1 MSSFCLA
8 VMNERR
14 YSELIKLQTFE
25 DRFNYL
31 RLHGEVGKETF
42 GFDRIYN
49 QKFYRSKEW
58 KDIRNY
64 VITRDLG
71 CDLGIFDR
79 EILGRIMVHHMNPIS
94 MEDIKHSSDYLL
106 NPDYLITVSP
116 ITHDAIH
123 YSDESILLS
132 STIVERKL
140 GDTKL
145 W

>member
-1 MSSFCLA
+1 MTLT
-8 VMNERR
+8 
-14 YSELIKLQTFE
+14 YSELMSFQSFE

-31 RLHGEVGKETF
+31 RLHGKIGRETF

-49 QKFYRSKEW
+49 QKFYRSREW

-71 CDLGIFDR
+71 CDLGIKDR
-79 EILGRIMVHHMNPIS
+79 EIQGRIMVHHMNPIS
-94 MEDIKHSSDYLL
+94 LEDIQHSSDYLL
-106 NPDYLITVSP
+106 NPEYLITVSP
-116 ITHDAIH
+116 QTHDAIH
-123 YSDESILLS
+123 YSDESILLPS
-132 STIVERKL
+132 MIIERKP

>member
-1 MSSFCLA
+1 M
-8 VMNERR
+8 RT
-14 YSELIKLQTFE
+14 YQELISLSNFE

-31 RLHGEVGKETF
+31 RLNGEVGKETF

-71 CDLGIFDR
+71 CDLAISDR
-79 EILGRIMVHHMNPIS
+79 EIPGRIMVHHMNPIS

-106 NPDYLITVSP
+106 NPEYLITVSP
-116 ITHDAIH
+116 MTHDAIH

-132 STIVERKL
+132 TNIIERRP

>member
-1 MSSFCLA
+1 MKT
-8 VMNERR
+8 
-14 YSELIKLQTFE
+14 YSELISLRTFE

-31 RLHGEVGKETF
+31 KLNGQVGRETF

-49 QKFYRSKEW
+49 QKFYRSREW

-71 CDLGIFDR
+71 CDLGIKDR
-79 EILGRIMVHHMNPIS
+79 EIQGRIMVHHMNPIS
-94 MEDIKHSSDYLL
+94 LEDIQHSSDYLL
-106 NPDYLITVSP
+106 NPEFLITVSP
-116 ITHDAIH
+116 KTHAAIH
-123 YSDESILLS
+123 YSDESILLPS
-132 STIVERKL
+132 MVIERKP

>member
-1 MSSFCLA
+1 MIRTY
-8 VMNERR
+8 N
-14 YSELIKLQTFE
+14 ELIQLQTFE

-31 RLHGEVGKETF
+31 RLYGEVGKETF

-64 VITRDLG
+64 VITRDHG
-71 CDLGIFDR
+71 CDLGILDR
-79 EILGRIMVHHMNPIS
+79 EIPGRIMVHHMNPIS

-116 ITHDAIH
+116 MTHDAIH

-132 STIVERKL
+132 STIIERKP

>member
-1 MSSFCLA
+1 MKT
-8 VMNERR
+8 
-14 YSELIKLQTFE
+14 YSELISLRTFE

-31 RLHGEVGKETF
+31 KLNGQVGRETF

-64 VITRDLG
+64 VITRDFG
-71 CDLGIFDR
+71 CDLGIQDR
-79 EILGRIMVHHMNPIS
+79 EIQGRIMVHHMNPIS
-94 MEDIKHSSDYLL
+94 IEDIQHSSDYLL
-106 NPDYLITVSP
+106 NPEYLITVSP
-116 ITHDAIH
+116 KTHDAIH
-123 YSDESILLS
+123 YSDESILLPS
-132 STIVERKL
+132 MVIERKP

>member
-1 MSSFCLA
+1 MVSSFCLRI
-8 VMNERR
+8 MRT
-14 YSELIKLQTFE
+14 YSELISLQTFE

-31 RLHGEVGKETF
+31 RLNGEVGKETF

-49 QKFYRSKEW
+49 QKFYRSREW

-71 CDLGIFDR
+71 CDLAISDR
-79 EILGRIMVHHMNPIS
+79 EIQGRIMVHHMNPIS
-94 MEDIKHSSDYLL
+94 VEDIKHSSDYLL
-106 NPDYLITVSP
+106 NPEYLITVSP
-116 ITHDAIH
+116 MTHDAIH
-123 YSDESILLS
+123 YSDASILLS
-132 STIVERKL
+132 STIIERRP

>member
-1 MSSFCLA
+1 MKT
-8 VMNERR
+8 
-14 YSELIKLQTFE
+14 YSELISLRTFE

-31 RLHGEVGKETF
+31 KLNGQVGRETF

-71 CDLGIFDR
+71 CDLGIQDR
-79 EILGRIMVHHMNPIS
+79 EIQGRIMVHHMNPIS
-94 MEDIKHSSDYLL
+94 LEDIQHSSDYLL
-106 NPDYLITVSP
+106 NPEYLITVSP
-116 ITHDAIH
+116 KTHDAIH
-123 YSDESILLS
+123 YSDESILLPS
-132 STIVERKL
+132 MVIERKP

>member
-1 MSSFCLA
+1 MKT
-8 VMNERR
+8 
-14 YSELIKLQTFE
+14 YSELISLRTFE

-31 RLHGEVGKETF
+31 KLNGQVGRETF

-49 QKFYRSKEW
+49 QIFYRSKEW

-71 CDLGIFDR
+71 CDLGIQDR
-79 EILGRIMVHHMNPIS
+79 EIQGRIMVHHMNPIS
-94 MEDIKHSSDYLL
+94 LEDIQHSSDYLL
-106 NPDYLITVSP
+106 NPEFLITVSP
-116 ITHDAIH
+116 KTHDAIH
-123 YSDESILLS
+123 YSDESILLPS
-132 STIVERKL
+132 MVIERKP

>member
-1 MSSFCLA
+1 MKT
-8 VMNERR
+8 
-14 YSELIKLQTFE
+14 YSELISLQSFE

-31 RLHGEVGKETF
+31 RLNGQVGRETF

-49 QKFYRSKEW
+49 QKFYRSREW

-71 CDLGIFDR
+71 CDLGIPDR
-79 EILGRIMVHHMNPIS
+79 EIQGRIMVHHMNPIS
-94 MEDIKHSSDYLL
+94 LEDIQHSSDYLL
-106 NPDYLITVSP
+106 NPEYLITVSP
-116 ITHDAIH
+116 QTHDAIH
-123 YSDESILLS
+123 YSDESILLPS
-132 STIVERKL
+132 LVVERKP

>member
-1 MSSFCLA
+1 MKT
-8 VMNERR
+8 
-14 YSELIKLQTFE
+14 YSELISLQSFE

-31 RLHGEVGKETF
+31 RLNGQVGRETF

-49 QKFYRSKEW
+49 QKFYRSREW

-71 CDLGIFDR
+71 CDLGIKDR
-79 EILGRIMVHHMNPIS
+79 EIQGRIMVHHMNPIS
-94 MEDIKHSSDYLL
+94 LEDIQHSSDYLL
-106 NPDYLITVSP
+106 NPEYLITVSP
-116 ITHDAIH
+116 KTHDAIH
-123 YSDESILLS
+123 YSDESILLPS
-132 STIVERKL
+132 LVIERKP

>member
-1 MSSFCLA
+1 MKT
-8 VMNERR
+8 
-14 YSELIKLQTFE
+14 YSELISLQSFE

-31 RLHGEVGKETF
+31 RLNGQVGRETF

-49 QKFYRSKEW
+49 QMFYRSREW

-71 CDLGIFDR
+71 CDLGIQDR
-79 EILGRIMVHHMNPIS
+79 EIQGRIMVHHMNPIS
-94 MEDIKHSSDYLL
+94 LEDIQHSSDYLL
-106 NPDYLITVSP
+106 NPEFLITVSP
-116 ITHDAIH
+116 KTHDAIH
-123 YSDESILLS
+123 YSDESILLPS
-132 STIVERKL
+132 MVIERKP

>member
-1 MSSFCLA
+1 MKT
-8 VMNERR
+8 
-14 YSELIKLQTFE
+14 YSELISNQTFE

-31 RLHGEVGKETF
+31 RLNGKVGRETF

-49 QKFYRSKEW
+49 QRFYRSREW

-71 CDLGIFDR
+71 CDLGIKDR
-79 EILGRIMVHHMNPIS
+79 EIQGRIMVHHMNPIS
-94 MEDIKHSSDYLL
+94 LEDIQHSSDYLL
-106 NPDYLITVSP
+106 NPEYLITVSP
-116 ITHDAIH
+116 KTHDAIH
-123 YSDESILLS
+123 YSDESILLPS
-132 STIVERKL
+132 MVIERKP

>member
-1 MSSFCLA
+1 MKT
-8 VMNERR
+8 
-14 YSELIKLQTFE
+14 YSELISLQSFE

-31 RLHGEVGKETF
+31 RLNGQVGRETF

-49 QKFYRSKEW
+49 QKFYRSREW

-71 CDLGIFDR
+71 CDLGIKDR
-79 EILGRIMVHHMNPIS
+79 EIQGRIMVHHMNPIS
-94 MEDIKHSSDYLL
+94 LEDIQHSSDYLL
-106 NPDYLITVSP
+106 NPEYLITVSP
-116 ITHDAIH
+116 KTHDAIH
-123 YSDESILLS
+123 YSDESILLPS
-132 STIVERKL
+132 MVIERKP

>member
-1 MSSFCLA
+1 MKT
-8 VMNERR
+8 
-14 YSELIKLQTFE
+14 YSELISNQTFE

-31 RLHGEVGKETF
+31 RLNGKVGRETF

-58 KDIRNY
+58 KDIRNF

-71 CDLGIFDR
+71 CDLGIKDR
-79 EILGRIMVHHMNPIS
+79 EIQGRIMVHHMNPIS
-94 MEDIKHSSDYLL
+94 IEDIQHSSDYLL
-106 NPDYLITVSP
+106 NPEYLITVSP
-116 ITHDAIH
+116 KTHDAIH
-123 YSDESILLS
+123 YSDESILLPS
-132 STIVERKL
+132 MVIERKP

>member
-1 MSSFCLA
+1 MKT
-8 VMNERR
+8 
-14 YSELIKLQTFE
+14 YSELISLRTFE

-31 RLHGEVGKETF
+31 KLNGQVGRETF

-71 CDLGIFDR
+71 CDLGIQDR
-79 EILGRIMVHHMNPIS
+79 EIQGRIMVHHMNPIS
-94 MEDIKHSSDYLL
+94 LEDIQHSSYYLL
-106 NPDYLITVSP
+106 NPEFLITVSP
-116 ITHDAIH
+116 KTHDAIH
-123 YSDESILLS
+123 YSDESILLPS
-132 STIVERKL
+132 MVIERKP

>member
-1 MSSFCLA
+1 MKT
-8 VMNERR
+8 
-14 YSELIKLQTFE
+14 YSELISLRTFE

-31 RLHGEVGKETF
+31 KLNGQVGRETF

-49 QKFYRSKEW
+49 QKFYRSREW

-71 CDLGIFDR
+71 CDLGIKDR
-79 EILGRIMVHHMNPIS
+79 EIQGRIMVHHMNPIS
-94 MEDIKHSSDYLL
+94 LEDIQHSSDYLL
-106 NPDYLITVSP
+106 NPEFLITVSP
-116 ITHDAIH
+116 KTHDAIH
-123 YSDESILLS
+123 YSDESILLPS
-132 STIVERKL
+132 MVIERKP

>member
-1 MSSFCLA
+1 MIRTY
-8 VMNERR
+8 N
-14 YSELIKLQTFE
+14 ELIQFQTFE

-31 RLHGEVGKETF
+31 RLHGEVGRETF

-49 QKFYRSKEW
+49 QKFYRSREW

-71 CDLGIFDR
+71 CDLGILDR
-79 EILGRIMVHHMNPIS
+79 EIPGRIMVHHMNPIS

-116 ITHDAIH
+116 MTHDAIH

-132 STIVERKL
+132 STMVERKP

>member
-1 MSSFCLA
+1 MKT
-8 VMNERR
+8 
-14 YSELIKLQTFE
+14 YSELISLRTFE

-31 RLHGEVGKETF
+31 KLNGQVGRETF

-71 CDLGIFDR
+71 CDLGIKDR
-79 EILGRIMVHHMNPIS
+79 EIQGRIMVHHMNPIS
-94 MEDIKHSSDYLL
+94 LEDIQHSSDYLL
-106 NPDYLITVSP
+106 NPEFLITVSP
-116 ITHDAIH
+116 KTHDAIH
-123 YSDESILLS
+123 YSDESILLPS
-132 STIVERKL
+132 MVVERKP

>member
-1 MSSFCLA
+1 MKT
-8 VMNERR
+8 
-14 YSELIKLQTFE
+14 YSELVTLKTFE

-31 RLHGEVGKETF
+31 KLHGSVGRETF

-49 QKFYRSKEW
+49 QKFYRSREW
-58 KDIRNY
+58 KDVRNY

-71 CDLGIFDR
+71 CDLGIRDR
-79 EILGRIMVHHMNPIS
+79 EIHGKVMVHHMNPIS

-106 NPDYLITVSP
+106 NPEYLITVSP
-116 ITHDAIH
+116 LTHDAIH
-123 YSDESILLS
+123 YSDDSILIS
-132 STIVERKL
+132 STFVERKP

>member
-1 MSSFCLA
+1 MALKT
-8 VMNERR
+8 
-14 YSELIKLQTFE
+14 YSELIQRQTFE

-31 RLHGEVGKETF
+31 RLNGKVGRETF

-71 CDLGIFDR
+71 CDLGIKDR
-79 EILGRIMVHHMNPIS
+79 EIHGRIMVHHMNPIS

-106 NPDYLITVSP
+106 NPEYLITVSP
-116 ITHDAIH
+116 TTHDAIH
-123 YSDESILLS
+123 YSDESILLPS
-132 STIVERKL
+132 MVIERKP

>member
-1 MSSFCLA
+1 MI
-8 VMNERR
+8 RT
-14 YSELIKLQTFE
+14 YSELLSFRTFE
-25 DRFNYL
+25 ERFNYL
-31 RLHGEVGKETF
+31 RLHGQIGKETF

-71 CDLGIFDR
+71 CDLAIPDR
-79 EILGRIMVHHMNPIS
+79 DIHGRIMVHHMNPIS
-94 MEDIKHSSDYLL
+94 IEDIQHSSDYLL
-106 NPDYLITVSP
+106 NPEYLISVSP
-116 ITHDAIH
+116 TTHDAIH
-123 YSDESILLS
+123 YSDESILMPS
-132 STIVERKL
+132 VVIERKP

>member
-1 MSSFCLA
+1 MIKT
-8 VMNERR
+8 
-14 YSELIKLQTFE
+14 YTELISFHSFE

-31 RLHGEVGKETF
+31 KLHGKVGSETF

-49 QKFYRSKEW
+49 QKFYRSREW

-71 CDLGIFDR
+71 CDLGILDR
-79 EILGRIMVHHMNPIS
+79 EIQGRIMVHHMNPINL
-94 MEDIKHSSDYLL
+94 EDIQNSTDYLL
-106 NPDYLITVSP
+106 NPEYLITVSP
-116 ITHDAIH
+116 QTHDAIH
-123 YSDESILLS
+123 YSDESILMPS
-132 STIVERKL
+132 VVIERKA

>member
-1 MSSFCLA
+1 MKT
-8 VMNERR
+8 
-14 YSELIKLQTFE
+14 YSELISLQSFE

-31 RLHGEVGKETF
+31 RLNGQVGRETF

-58 KDIRNY
+58 KDIRNF

-71 CDLGIFDR
+71 CDLGIKDR
-79 EILGRIMVHHMNPIS
+79 EIQGRIMVHHMNPIS
-94 MEDIKHSSDYLL
+94 IEDIQHSSDYLL
-106 NPDYLITVSP
+106 NPEYLITVSP
-116 ITHDAIH
+116 KTHDAIH
-123 YSDESILLS
+123 YSDESILLPS
-132 STIVERKL
+132 LVTERKP

>member
-1 MSSFCLA
+1 MKT
-8 VMNERR
+8 
-14 YSELIKLQTFE
+14 YSELISLQSFE

-31 RLHGEVGKETF
+31 RLNGQVGRETF

-71 CDLGIFDR
+71 CDLGIKDR
-79 EILGRIMVHHMNPIS
+79 EIQGRIMVHHMNPIS
-94 MEDIKHSSDYLL
+94 LEDIQHSSDYLL
-106 NPDYLITVSP
+106 NPEFLITVSP
-116 ITHDAIH
+116 KTHDAIH
-123 YSDESILLS
+123 YSDESILLPS
-132 STIVERKL
+132 MVIERKP

>member
-1 MSSFCLA
+1 MKT
-8 VMNERR
+8 
-14 YSELIKLQTFE
+14 YSELITFQTFE

-31 RLHGEVGKETF
+31 RLNGQIGKETF

-64 VITRDLG
+64 VIARDRG
-71 CDLGIFDR
+71 CDLAIFDR
-79 EILGRIMVHHMNPIS
+79 EIPGKIMVHHMNPIS

-106 NPDYLITVSP
+106 NPEYLITVSP
-116 ITHDAIH
+116 TTHDAIH
-123 YSDESILLS
+123 YSDESILLA
-132 STIVERKL
+132 STLVERRP

>member
-1 MSSFCLA
+1 MTRTYSNLISF
-8 VMNERR
+8 
-14 YSELIKLQTFE
+14 QTFE

-31 RLHGEVGKETF
+31 RLNGEVGKETF

-49 QKFYRSKEW
+49 QKFYRSREW

-71 CDLGIFDR
+71 CDLAISDR
-79 EILGRIMVHHMNPIS
+79 EIQGRIMVHHMNPIS
-94 MEDIKHSSDYLL
+94 VEDIKHSSDYLL
-106 NPDYLITVSP
+106 NPEYLITVSP
-116 ITHDAIH
+116 MTHDAIH
-123 YSDESILLS
+123 YSDASILLS
-132 STIVERKL
+132 STIVERRP

>member
-1 MSSFCLA
+1 MKT
-8 VMNERR
+8 
-14 YSELIKLQTFE
+14 YSELISLRTFE

-31 RLHGEVGKETF
+31 KLNGQVGRETF

-71 CDLGIFDR
+71 CDLGIQDR
-79 EILGRIMVHHMNPIS
+79 EIQGRIMVHHMNPIS
-94 MEDIKHSSDYLL
+94 LEDIKHSSDYLL
-106 NPDYLITVSP
+106 NPKYLITVSP
-116 ITHDAIH
+116 MTHDAIH

-132 STIVERKL
+132 STIVERRP

>member
-1 MSSFCLA
+1 MIRTY
-8 VMNERR
+8 N
-14 YSELIKLQTFE
+14 ELIQFQTFE

-42 GFDRIYN
+42 GFDRVYN
-49 QKFYRSKEW
+49 QKFYRSREW

-71 CDLGIFDR
+71 CDLGILDR
-79 EILGRIMVHHMNPIS
+79 EIPGRIMVHHMNPIS
-94 MEDIKHSSDYLL
+94 MEDIRHSSDYLL

-116 ITHDAIH
+116 MTHDAIH

-132 STIVERKL
+132 STIIERKP

>member
-1 MSSFCLA
+1 MI
-8 VMNERR
+8 RT
-14 YSELIKLQTFE
+14 YSELIQIQTFE

-31 RLHGEVGKETF
+31 RLHGQVGRETF

-64 VITRDLG
+64 VITRDFG
-71 CDLGIFDR
+71 CDLGIRDR
-79 EILGRIMVHHMNPIS
+79 EIQGRIMVHHMNPIS
-94 MEDIKHSSDYLL
+94 IEDIQHSSDYLL
-106 NPDYLITVSP
+106 NPEYLITVSP
-116 ITHDAIH
+116 QTHDAIH

-132 STIVERKL
+132 SILIERKP

>member
-1 MSSFCLA
+1 M
-8 VMNERR
+8 RT
-14 YSELIKLQTFE
+14 YQELISLQTFE

-31 RLHGEVGKETF
+31 RLNGEVGKETF

-49 QKFYRSKEW
+49 QKFYRSREW

-64 VITRDLG
+64 VIIRDLG
-71 CDLGIFDR
+71 CDLAISDR
-79 EILGRIMVHHMNPIS
+79 EIQGRIMVHHMNPIS
-94 MEDIKHSSDYLL
+94 VEDIKHSSDYLL
-106 NPDYLITVSP
+106 NPEYLITVSP
-116 ITHDAIH
+116 MTHDAIH

-132 STIVERKL
+132 STIVERRP

>member
-1 MSSFCLA
+1 MKT
-8 VMNERR
+8 
-14 YSELIKLQTFE
+14 YSELISLQSFE

-31 RLHGEVGKETF
+31 RLNGQVGRETF

-71 CDLGIFDR
+71 CDLGIKDR
-79 EILGRIMVHHMNPIS
+79 EIQGRIMVHHMNPIS
-94 MEDIKHSSDYLL
+94 LEDIQHSSDYLL
-106 NPDYLITVSP
+106 NPEYLITVSP
-116 ITHDAIH
+116 KTHDAIH
-123 YSDESILLS
+123 YSDESILLPS
-132 STIVERKL
+132 MVIERKP

>member
-1 MSSFCLA
+1 MTLT
-8 VMNERR
+8 
-14 YSELIKLQTFE
+14 YSELMLFQSFE

-31 RLHGEVGKETF
+31 RLHGRVGRETF

-71 CDLGIFDR
+71 CDLGIRDR
-79 EILGRIMVHHMNPIS
+79 EIQGRIMVHHMNPIS
-94 MEDIKHSSDYLL
+94 LEDIQHSSDYLL
-106 NPDYLITVSP
+106 NPEFLITVSP
-116 ITHDAIH
+116 KTHDAIH
-123 YSDESILLS
+123 YSDESILLPS
-132 STIVERKL
+132 MVIERKP

>member
-1 MSSFCLA
+1 MKT
-8 VMNERR
+8 
-14 YSELIKLQTFE
+14 YSELISLRTFE

-31 RLHGEVGKETF
+31 KLNGQVGRETF

-71 CDLGIFDR
+71 CDLGIRDR
-79 EILGRIMVHHMNPIS
+79 EIQGRIMVHHMNPIS
-94 MEDIKHSSDYLL
+94 LEDIQHSSDYLL
-106 NPDYLITVSP
+106 NPEYLITVSP
-116 ITHDAIH
+116 NTHDAIH
-123 YSDESILLS
+123 YSDESILLPS
-132 STIVERKL
+132 LVVERKP

>member
-1 MSSFCLA
+1 MKT
-8 VMNERR
+8 
-14 YSELIKLQTFE
+14 YSELISLQSFE

-31 RLHGEVGKETF
+31 KLNGQVGRETF

-58 KDIRNY
+58 KDIRNF

-71 CDLGIFDR
+71 CDLGIKDR
-79 EILGRIMVHHMNPIS
+79 EIQGRIMVHHMNPIS
-94 MEDIKHSSDYLL
+94 LEDIQHSSDYLL
-106 NPDYLITVSP
+106 NPEYLITVSP
-116 ITHDAIH
+116 KTHDAIH
-123 YSDESILLS
+123 YSDESILLPS
-132 STIVERKL
+132 MVIERKP

>member
-1 MSSFCLA
+1 MKT
-8 VMNERR
+8 
-14 YSELIKLQTFE
+14 YSELISLQSFE

-31 RLHGEVGKETF
+31 RLNGQVGRETF

-49 QKFYRSKEW
+49 QKFYRSREW

-71 CDLGIFDR
+71 CDLGIQDR
-79 EILGRIMVHHMNPIS
+79 EIQGRIMVHHMNPIS
-94 MEDIKHSSDYLL
+94 LEDIQHSSDYLL
-106 NPDYLITVSP
+106 NPEYLITVSP
-116 ITHDAIH
+116 KTHDAIH
-123 YSDESILLS
+123 YSDESILLPS
-132 STIVERKL
+132 MVIERKP